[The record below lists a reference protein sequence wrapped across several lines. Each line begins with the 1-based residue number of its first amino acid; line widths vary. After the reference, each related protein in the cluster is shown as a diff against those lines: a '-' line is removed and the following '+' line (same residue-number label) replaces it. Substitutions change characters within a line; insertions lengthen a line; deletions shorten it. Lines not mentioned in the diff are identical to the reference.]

1 MFVLLKTE
9 VGDIMALFQ
18 IEGEELIEKEVGKQG
33 EMGRIYLHKKYIGQL
48 VKIVILKKEISG
60 NNGSGGRDVVVD
72 VGMGMCGDG
81 ENGKG
86 V

>member
-1 MFVLLKTE
+1 
-9 VGDIMALFQ
+9 MALFQ

-60 NNGSGGRDVVVD
+60 DNGGGDVVD
-72 VGMGMCGDG
+72 AVGVGIGMCVNG